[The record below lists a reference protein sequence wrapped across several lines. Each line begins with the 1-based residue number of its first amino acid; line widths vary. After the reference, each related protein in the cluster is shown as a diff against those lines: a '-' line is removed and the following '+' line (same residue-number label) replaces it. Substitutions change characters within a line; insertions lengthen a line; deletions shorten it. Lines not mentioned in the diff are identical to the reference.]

1 MNRSS
6 SGVIRIIGQLLL
18 VAGAVGY
25 VLNWPFSRMMLFA
38 GLALNI
44 TALFALL
51 GLRLG
56 NDPEPEDGAE
66 KEAIDVPLDGGFK
79 PQRQE
84 TRREKWMGTLS
95 AFSLGAALIFQ
106 VIRMVNDDNSIPFT
120 WIIFAGILFILFDL
134 LRRIFRGNQ

>member
-6 SGVIRIIGQLLL
+6 SGIIRIIGQLLL

-106 VIRMVNDDNSIPFT
+106 VIRMLNDDNSIPFT
-120 WIIFAGILFILFDL
+120 WIISAGILFILFDV

>member
-6 SGVIRIIGQLLL
+6 SGIIRIIGQLLL

-25 VLNWPFSRMMLFA
+25 GLNWPFSRMMLFA

-106 VIRMVNDDNSIPFT
+106 VIRMLNDDNSIPFT
-120 WIIFAGILFILFDL
+120 WIISAGILFILFDV

>member
-1 MNRSS
+1 MKRNTYNS
-6 SGVIRIIGQLLL
+6 VRIIGQLLL

-25 VLNWPFSRMMLFA
+25 VLQWPFSRMMLFA

-44 TALFALL
+44 TALFELL

-56 NDPEPEDGAE
+56 SDPEPEDGAE

-79 PQRQE
+79 PQRPE
-84 TRREKWMGTLS
+84 SRSEKWMGTLS
-95 AFSLGAALIFQ
+95 ALSLGAALIFQ
-106 VIRMVNDDNSIPFT
+106 VMRMIKDDNTIPFT
-120 WIIFAGILFILFDL
+120 WIVFAGILFILFDM